1 MSKKRMLF
9 GPCYFAEG
17 LEGAGGIG
25 EGGIASMA
33 TGSGLGGG
41 GISDNAGSG
50 GDNSF
55 NFDEFK
61 ATYGKDYAEKGF
73 MQELISP
80 EKMFEKIDSL
90 ESLLGKKAFI
100 PGDNA
105 TKEDWDEYRNR
116 IGLKDSSIYEFDD
129 SKLPDNFKNVHP
141 KDFEDKIRN
150 IFYEAGLS
158 KEQARIISSK
168 YDDLMLE
175 ANKFALEQIAA
186 KQKELQISDEEF
198 ESLATETW
206 GKDREGVQNV
216 AKALIS
222 KYTPE
227 NLKAHAQN
235 MSNKD
240 LIIMASVL
248 KGVSDD
254 YISQDDL
261 ERLRNNTID
270 KGDSTTVRE
279 QAQQELAKLAS
290 MSPFDPQY
298 SVQKEKVNTLY
309 SQLNRVK

>member
-1 MSKKRMLF
+1 MSKKRKLF

-17 LEGAGGIG
+17 MEGSDPQ
-25 EGGIASMA
+25 GIAAMA
-33 TGSGLGGG
+33 TG
-41 GISDNAGSG
+41 GSG
-50 GDNSF
+50 GGTPEPGSSQDNAF

-61 ATYGKDYAEKGF
+61 ATYGKDYADKGF
-73 MQELISP
+73 MQELVSP
-80 EKMFEKIDSL
+80 EKMFEKIDNL
-90 ESLLGKKAFI
+90 EALVGKKAFI
-100 PGDNA
+100 PSDNA

-116 IGLKDSSIYEFDD
+116 IGLKDSSIYEFDT
-129 SKLPDNFKNVHP
+129 SKLPDSLKNAHP
-141 KDFEDKIRN
+141 KDFEDKIRDV
-150 IFYEAGLS
+150 FFEAGLS

-175 ANKFALEQIAA
+175 ANKEVLAQIEA

-198 ESLATETW
+198 ETLATEAW
-206 GKDREGVQNV
+206 GKDKESVQNV

-227 NLKAHAQN
+227 SLKSYVQNLP
-235 MSNKD
+235 NKD
-240 LIIMASVL
+240 LIVMASVL

-261 ERLRNNTID
+261 ELLRKGFNT
-270 KGDSTTVRE
+270 GDNGSSIRE

-298 SVQKEKVNTLY
+298 AIQHEKVNALY
-309 SQLNRVK
+309 AQLNFTNGKK

>member
-1 MSKKRMLF
+1 MSKRLF

-17 LEGAGGIG
+17 FEGS
-25 EGGIASMA
+25 EGGNVEGITAMA
-33 TGSGLGGG
+33 TGSGMGGG
-41 GISDNAGSG
+41 SVMGDAGSSS
-50 GDNSF
+50 GDNTF

-61 ATYGKDYAEKGF
+61 ATYGKDYADKGF
-73 MQELISP
+73 MQELVTP

-90 ESLLGKKAFI
+90 ESLVGKKAFI
-100 PGDNA
+100 PGENA
-105 TKEDWDEYRNR
+105 TKEEWDGYRDK
-116 IGLKDSSIYEFDD
+116 IGLKDPSVYEFDD
-129 SKLPDNFKNVHP
+129 SKLPDNLKNVHP
-141 KDFEDKIRN
+141 QDFEDKIRN

-175 ANKFALEQIAA
+175 ANKAALEQIQA

-198 ESLATETW
+198 ETLATETW
-206 GKDREGVQNV
+206 GKDREAIQNV
-216 AKALIS
+216 AKTLIG

-227 NLKAHAQN
+227 NLKSHVQN

-261 ERLRNNTID
+261 AQLRNNTID
-270 KGDSTTVRE
+270 SNDGSTVRE
-279 QAQQELAKLAS
+279 QAQQELAKLAN

-298 SVQKEKVNTLY
+298 NVQKEKVNSLY
-309 SQLNRVK
+309 NQLNKVK